1 MLNLWATIRDKDK
14 KPYDNKLSGIWR
26 DMIQTIVEVQQKAA
40 LPMNDLT
47 ETIFYDKRMII
58 DSALYNQDAEPRAFL
73 ISKVN
78 RINPKGILII
88 TAAQKKFDQHL
99 DYIERDE
106 SGKVIGMWAGYY
118 ESNIEPTSVI
128 YNNEESSENDDQSEE
143 PIITSTLSCS
153 GKPQIKIGGSSKTI
167 TARFYSDSEEIEAPE
182 NGFIFTIDGED
193 AATLLSIEALS
204 ESAVKIKFL
213 GNDTYIGKIL
223 SIKNVSDEIVST
235 LDIEIVP
242 L

>member
-1 MLNLWATIRDKDK
+1 
-14 KPYDNKLSGIWR
+14 
-26 DMIQTIVEVQQKAA
+26 MITQPEDQQ
-40 LPMNDLT
+40 LLLCPLCDVT
-47 ETIFYDKRMII
+47 ETLYYNVRMII
-58 DSALYNQDAEPRAFL
+58 DNDLYNNDAESRARK
-73 ISKVN
+73 ISKIN
-78 RINPKGILII
+78 RVSPNGMVRL
-88 TAAQKKFDQHL
+88 TLAQDVFDQHK
-99 DYIERDE
+99 DYIERD
-106 SGKVIGMWAGYY
+106 SDGYVIGKWADYY
-118 ESNIEPTSVI
+118 VSNIEPTNQPDYVPVQP
-128 YNNEESSENDDQSEE
+128 SEPDGDQPAQ
-143 PIITSTLSCS
+143 PIIASTLSCS

>member
-1 MLNLWATIRDKDK
+1 
-14 KPYDNKLSGIWR
+14 
-26 DMIQTIVEVQQKAA
+26 
-40 LPMNDLT
+40 
-47 ETIFYDKRMII
+47 
-58 DSALYNQDAEPRAFL
+58 
-73 ISKVN
+73 
-78 RINPKGILII
+78 
-88 TAAQKKFDQHL
+88 
-99 DYIERDE
+99 
-106 SGKVIGMWAGYY
+106 MWAGYY

-128 YNNEESSENDDQSEE
+128 YNNEESSDDVQSEE

-167 TARFYSDSEEIEAPE
+167 TARFYSDSEEIEARE

-204 ESAVKIKFL
+204 ESVVKIKFL